1 MPYYPEM
8 TVIQGFTTVIRT
20 RKLPS
25 HAVADAPQVVL
36 NEPVDAVQ
44 TVLAG
49 EILGDYHIIDVAAEL
64 KIKNPTPQRMD
75 DILRVDEGMRVQF
88 GQELARTGKGRRTR
102 ILYAPVEGVVTA
114 ILGSRL
120 VLQESRQMVEIK
132 ARVPGQV
139 SAADTHQV
147 TISGRG
153 ALIQC
158 AWGNGR
164 YAYRAYRFLPPDG
177 FAGLSKMDP
186 RISEYRKVV
195 IISPA
200 PINVGDLMVAR
211 QQEVAG
217 VVAPSMSA
225 DLREFAMQLT
235 FPVLLTEG
243 FGQRRPTTLAY
254 RLLQENMGRQAAFDA
269 VLPERWAD
277 DRPEIMIPLPAE
289 GVAPPAPSADQA
301 LLVGTQ
307 VRITRAPWDGLVGTV
322 EALPQTPQVLE
333 NGLRVPCAQVRLSA
347 DRVVPVPLANLE
359 LLG

>member
-1 MPYYPEM
+1 MPYYPEL
-8 TVIQGFTTVIRT
+8 TVVQGFTTVIRT
-20 RKLPS
+20 RKLPP
-25 HAVADAPQVVL
+25 HAIADASQVVL

-49 EILGDYHIIDVAAEL
+49 EILGDYHIVDVAAEL
-64 KIKNPTPQRMD
+64 KLKNPTAQRMD
-75 DILRVDEGMRVQF
+75 DVLRVEEGMRVQF
-88 GQELARTGKGRRTR
+88 GQELARTGKGRRTK
-102 ILYAPVEGVVTA
+102 ILYSPVEGVVTA

-139 SAADTHQV
+139 SAAETHQV
-147 TISGRG
+147 TITGRG

-158 AWGNGR
+158 MWGNGR

-186 RISEYRKVV
+186 RISEYRNVV

-200 PINVGDLMVAR
+200 PINAGDLMVAR
-211 QQEVAG
+211 QQGVAG

-235 FPVLLTEG
+235 FPVLLTDG
-243 FGQRRPTTLAY
+243 FGSRRPTTLIY

-269 VLPERWAD
+269 AQPERWAD

-289 GVAPPAPSADQA
+289 GVAPPAPSPDQA
-301 LLVGTQ
+301 LMVGTQ
-307 VRITRAPWDGLVGTV
+307 VRATRAPWDGLVGTV

-347 DRVVPVPLANLE
+347 DRVVPIPLANLE

>member
-1 MPYYPEM
+1 MPYYPEL
-8 TVIQGFTTVIRT
+8 TVIQGFTTVVRT
-20 RKLPS
+20 RKLPP
-25 HAVADAPQVVL
+25 HAIADAPQVVL

-44 TVLAG
+44 TVLVG

-75 DILRVDEGMRVQF
+75 EILRVEEGMRVQF
-88 GQELARTGKGRRTR
+88 GQEIARTGKGRRTR
-102 ILYAPVEGVVTA
+102 VLYAPVDGVVTA
-114 ILGSRL
+114 ILDHRL
-120 VLQESRQMVEIK
+120 VLQEARQALELK
-132 ARVPGQV
+132 ARIPGQV

-147 TISGRG
+147 TITGRG

-158 AWGNGR
+158 AWGNGG

-186 RISEYRKVV
+186 RISEYRNVV

-200 PINVGDLMVAR
+200 PLNIGDLMVAR
-211 QQEVAG
+211 QQNVAG

-243 FGQRRPTTLAY
+243 FGHRRPTTLIY

-269 VLPERWAD
+269 VQPERWAD

-289 GVAPPAPSADQA
+289 GMAPPAPSPDQA

-307 VRITRAPWDGLVGTV
+307 VRITRAPGDGLVGTI
-322 EALPQTPQVLE
+322 EALPQTPLVLE